1 MRRVIVGQAHKS
13 EGDRTEEVIQM
24 RCRIANAVLIAIL
37 ALYSVVLAGDYS
49 RANQD
54 GSSGYTSLG
63 DFSGSGAAYEFKDL
77 KGFDQVQLT
86 FSDMLASADNAD
98 LIMEM
103 SKDAGA
109 TWERAHYNV
118 GGTAVNPKGG
128 TASLPSDVDAAAAH
142 LYFAMDNTGGAR
154 NGGQLDF
161 LSLQSSVGYKP
172 LHGWCI
178 GFYQADHQAWPG
190 FIIGYLKLTAPIS
203 GIRLRYVDHNNNA
216 KALTIMQGKASLAG
230 IRK

>member
-1 MRRVIVGQAHKS
+1 MRLHIVNA
-13 EGDRTEEVIQM
+13 
-24 RCRIANAVLIAIL
+24 ALLAVLALTAAALGGSHLL
-37 ALYSVVLAGDYS
+37 ADQG
-49 RANQD
+49 
-54 GSSGYTSLG
+54 GGSGYTSLG
-63 DFSGSGAAYEFKDL
+63 DLSGPGAVYEFKEL
-77 KGFDQVQLT
+77 QGFDQVQLT

-109 TWERAHYNV
+109 TWEKAHYNL

-128 TASLPSDVDAAAAH
+128 TVSLPSDVDAAAAH
-142 LYFAMDNTGGAR
+142 LYLAMDNAAGSQ

-161 LSLQSSVGYKP
+161 LSLRSSESYKP
-172 LHGWCI
+172 FHGWCI
-178 GFYQADHQAWPG
+178 GFYHADHQAWPG
-190 FIIGYLKLTAPIS
+190 FINGYLRLTIPIS

-216 KALTIMQGKASLAG
+216 KALAIIKGKASLVG

>member
-1 MRRVIVGQAHKS
+1 MRPHIV
-13 EGDRTEEVIQM
+13 
-24 RCRIANAVLIAIL
+24 NAVLLAVL
-37 ALYSVVLAGDYS
+37 ALSAAALGGNHLLADQG
-49 RANQD
+49 
-54 GSSGYTSLG
+54 GTSGYTSLG
-63 DFSGSGAAYEFKDL
+63 DLSGPGVVYEFKEL

-109 TWERAHYNV
+109 TWERAHYNA

-128 TASLPSDVDAAAAH
+128 TISLPSDVDAAAAH
-142 LYFAMDNTGGAR
+142 LYLAMDNAAGSQ

-161 LSLQSSVGYKP
+161 LSLRSSGSYKP
-172 LHGWCI
+172 FHGWCI
-178 GFYQADHQAWPG
+178 GFYHADHQAWPG
-190 FIIGYLKLTAPIS
+190 FINGYLRLTAPIS

-216 KALTIMQGKASLAG
+216 KALTIMQGKASLVG

>member
-1 MRRVIVGQAHKS
+1 MRLHIV
-13 EGDRTEEVIQM
+13 
-24 RCRIANAVLIAIL
+24 NAALLTVL
-37 ALYSVVLAGDYS
+37 ALTAAALGGGHLLADQG
-49 RANQD
+49 
-54 GSSGYTSLG
+54 GGSGYTSLG
-63 DFSGSGAAYEFKDL
+63 DLSGPGAVYEFKEL
-77 KGFDQVQLT
+77 QGFDQVQLT

-109 TWERAHYNV
+109 TWEKAHYNL

-128 TASLPSDVDAAAAH
+128 TVSLPSDVDAAAAH
-142 LYFAMDNTGGAR
+142 LYLAMDNAAGSQ

-161 LSLQSSVGYKP
+161 LSLRSSESYKP
-172 LHGWCI
+172 FHGWCI
-178 GFYQADHQAWPG
+178 GFYHADHQAWPG
-190 FIIGYLKLTAPIS
+190 FINGYLRLTIPIS

-216 KALTIMQGKASLAG
+216 KALAIIKGKASLVG